1 MFQACL
7 GVLKGFKGLFKDVL
21 FFNFTGV
28 SRVFPSRVS
37 QRYFK
42 GISGDYK
49 DVVLFTYFNPFRY
62 GLSHQRIG
70 MVRNFVENC

>member
-21 FFNFTGV
+21 FFNFMGV
-28 SRVFPSRVS
+28 SRVLPSRVS

-42 GISGDYK
+42 GISGEYK
-49 DVVLFTYFNPFRY
+49 DVVLYTYFNLLCYRQKYDP
-62 GLSHQRIG
+62 
-70 MVRNFVENC
+70 